1 MKYKTPFADLLPP
14 LTKEERAALK
24 ADLEKRGQL
33 VPVYVDT
40 EDNVLDGHHRLE
52 LLENPKVRVIK
63 GLGSMEERRAFVL
76 SNNLRRRN
84 LSPDQKEHVRK
95 AMKASAKALREENPK
110 KWTQERLAQ
119 TFGVAQNTVSDWE
132 AEWALHN
139 IGTDNMQ
146 REPEKPDARV
156 KLTADGKAKAIERVK
171 AGECMSPP
179 GQLRSPLREPF
190 ELPPTPRP
198 EALRPVTG
206 FHPTRATDR

>member
-1 MKYKTPFADLLPP
+1 MDTIP
-14 LTKEERAALK
+14 E
-24 ADLEKRGQL
+24 
-33 VPVYVDT
+33 PV
-40 EDNVLDGHHRLE
+40 
-52 LLENPKVRVIK
+52 
-63 GLGSMEERRAFVL
+63 MC
-76 SNNLRRRN
+76 
-84 LSPDQKEHVRK
+84 LSPSPTRGSGSTRT
-95 AMKASAKALREENPK
+95 AA
-110 KWTQERLAQ
+110 RLATVVRLSPVTAPTRASRRLDSSRSLALGKLCPERFFALLAV
-119 TFGVAQNTVSDWE
+119 TFGVARETVRNWE
-132 AEWALHN
+132 ADWVLQN
-139 IGTDNMQ
+139 DSSVNTQ